1 MASII
6 PAFSSE
12 FKRSGSGFGCGPIS
26 IATAGDGDEAS
37 SGDPRRLD
45 GEGLGEEAIGLRV
58 WFFDKEGIIGG
69 EEEREPELGE
79 ARSIW
84 MLTPSAV
91 SSATEESERRE

>member
-45 GEGLGEEAIGLRV
+45 GEGLGEEV
-58 WFFDKEGIIGG
+58 WFFDEEGIIGG

-79 ARSIW
+79 A
-84 MLTPSAV
+84 
-91 SSATEESERRE
+91 